1 MAGILSLHFAVDSW
15 AFFSSLSYAKN
26 TEIPSYEEG
35 ISLFD
40 VEATLQPNGV
50 LDIKENIHFQARNQQ
65 IKHGFI
71 VIYRDSGCSLMGRC
85 TAELSYCWRHP

>member
-1 MAGILSLHFAVDSW
+1 MMAGIYRCILLLIVGL
-15 AFFSSLSYAKN
+15 FFSSLSYAKN

-50 LDIKENIHFQARNQQ
+50 LDIKENIIFRRE
-65 IKHGFI
+65 ISRLSTDFI
-71 VIYRDSGCSLMGRC
+71 VIYRDSGCSLMGTLHC
-85 TAELSYCWRHP
+85 

>member
-1 MAGILSLHFAVDSW
+1 MMAGIYRCILLLIVGL
-15 AFFSSLSYAKN
+15 FFSSLSYAKN

-50 LDIKENIHFQARNQQ
+50 LDIKVNSHLQARNQQ
-65 IKHGFI
+65 SKDRGP
-71 VIYRDSGCSLMGRC
+71 RD
-85 TAELSYCWRHP
+85 